1 MAAGVVECAD
11 LLLIDHNPQEADDG
25 IVNTTPRSHHR
36 DSGVDDDISSGHL
49 LRPGQIERLESR
61 RGLNE
66 NQSRVIRDRRKSFIV
81 EFSQMNGPP
90 QIALL
95 MATLAIGYG
104 CTMGVTPAIMSDR
117 FARINHGYD
126 GVACDSFSSQD
137 EKPNECFL
145 GNADAQAAASISNL
159 ISNTFTFCTASLMG
173 SLSDEYGRKGFL
185 LLGLL
190 IGMIPSFFLFLI
202 QYIPTMN
209 PWWYYTASSITGL
222 VSWAA
227 IALSALNDVLP
238 REFRGPGIGLLFA
251 GFLFGI
257 SLAPTLSLFLKRTQL
272 TIVSFIVIAFGFI
285 MTCLFVP
292 ETLKPQVAQE
302 TKRRRIL
309 REKRWLGQTIKLIIF
324 RPIHEMSILNRNNF
338 FRLISALAFFTGMVQ
353 SGDQVLLLYYLE
365 DQLSF
370 NQKDIAVMF
379 LTIGITGIIVQVFI
393 MKPLNDRV
401 GEKMVIAISFMC
413 GSIVNFLYGFASH
426 KSTIFCALI
435 LSGFNGMSFPTI
447 SAIKA
452 NNVHESEQGRIQ
464 GALYSIKAL
473 ASGVG
478 PAAMQFV
485 YSKTKDMNHK
495 SGSFFGP
502 GTMWYFA
509 SFLFIIAVGL
519 TLILPNDKANTSI
532 RHGGGDGTDIDGDD
546 EAGDTTGTV
555 IIDDNDLEEYHELA
569 SGGSLSSSSSEHSDY
584 GTI

>member
-1 MAAGVVECAD
+1 
-11 LLLIDHNPQEADDG
+11 
-25 IVNTTPRSHHR
+25 
-36 DSGVDDDISSGHL
+36 
-49 LRPGQIERLESR
+49 
-61 RGLNE
+61 
-66 NQSRVIRDRRKSFIV
+66 
-81 EFSQMNGPP
+81 
-90 QIALL
+90 
-95 MATLAIGYG
+95 
-104 CTMGVTPAIMSDR
+104 
-117 FARINHGYD
+117 
-126 GVACDSFSSQD
+126 
-137 EKPNECFL
+137 
-145 GNADAQAAASISNL
+145 
-159 ISNTFTFCTASLMG
+159 
-173 SLSDEYGRKGFL
+173 
-185 LLGLL
+185 
-190 IGMIPSFFLFLI
+190 MIPPFFLFLI

-209 PWWYYTASSITGL
+209 PWWYYTTSSMTGL
-222 VSWAA
+222 VSWIA

-309 REKRWLGQTIKLIIF
+309 REQRSHEQELQVRIHNQHDQNGNGSFVSFLLLPLRQLCCFGGRLGWLGQTIKLIIF

-413 GSIVNFLYGFASH
+413 GSIVNFLYGIASH

-485 YSKTKDMNHK
+485 YSKTKDMNNK
-495 SGSFFGP
+495 SGRSFFGP

-546 EAGDTTGTV
+546 EGGDTTGPMITN
-555 IIDDNDLEEYHELA
+555 DNDLEEYHELA
-569 SGGSLSSSSSEHSDY
+569 SGGSLSSSSDHSDY

>member
-1 MAAGVVECAD
+1 M
-11 LLLIDHNPQEADDG
+11 
-25 IVNTTPRSHHR
+25 
-36 DSGVDDDISSGHL
+36 
-49 LRPGQIERLESR
+49 
-61 RGLNE
+61 
-66 NQSRVIRDRRKSFIV
+66 
-81 EFSQMNGPP
+81 
-90 QIALL
+90 
-95 MATLAIGYG
+95 
-104 CTMGVTPAIMSDR
+104 
-117 FARINHGYD
+117 
-126 GVACDSFSSQD
+126 
-137 EKPNECFL
+137 
-145 GNADAQAAASISNL
+145 
-159 ISNTFTFCTASLMG
+159 
-173 SLSDEYGRKGFL
+173 
-185 LLGLL
+185 
-190 IGMIPSFFLFLI
+190 
-202 QYIPTMN
+202 
-209 PWWYYTASSITGL
+209 
-222 VSWAA
+222 A

-272 TIVSFIVIAFGFI
+272 TIVSFTVIGFGFI
-285 MTCLFVP
+285 MTCLYVP

-302 TKRRRIL
+302 TKRRRLL
-309 REKRWLGQTIKLIIF
+309 REKRSQEQELQERIQNQQQQQYYGLFVDNNDNNSSANGSFVSFLLLPLRQFCFGFGRRLSSLCGCGWLGQTIKLIIF

-370 NQKDIAVMF
+370 NQKDISVMF
-379 LTIGITGIIVQVFI
+379 LIIGITGIIVQVFI

-413 GSIVNFLYGFASH
+413 GSTVNFLYGIASH

-464 GALYSIKAL
+464 GALYSVKAL

-478 PAAMQFV
+478 PAVMQFV
-485 YSKTKDMNHK
+485 YSKTKDINRNS
-495 SGSFFGP
+495 SGGFFGP

-532 RHGGGDGTDIDGDD
+532 RHGGGDGTDIDTDGDED
-546 EAGDTTGTV
+546 EDEGPNGGDTTGTM
-555 IIDDNDLEEYHELA
+555 IINDDDLEEYRELA
-569 SGGSLSSSSSEHSDY
+569 SGDSSSSSTDEGSSSSTSDHSDY